1 MDKETINDSENI
13 NSDEWKFLL
22 LMMLTEDI
30 KQKNSQWKSFEDEL
44 IYKNRFSVKHAVIDE
59 IHECQANAVTIRKK
73 DTVLYRARVFEK
85 SNFNRLVKYYLQ
97 ESGYSKSDIEKIL
110 NEWTDEQKILS
121 LMPEIYSDYDYNQT
135 PELVKAQKK
144 WKRYVKYK
152 GWNAEDSGAPPADLI
167 GNGRAN
173 PDHIRY
179 LYLSEDPVTPVYEVR
194 PIIGDT
200 VSVAKF
206 KLLKDVRLYDLTFDI
221 HDIENDEVVELPRLY
236 NTIGAMFSRPY
247 NGDMPYLNE
256 EIIYSLRNCL
266 LHQSTPNVEQ
276 SKIHESRCKV
286 DKFELVITGEDGA
299 NGDLSMVAYGKDMNI
314 VRRELQVPISHLCY
328 ILCTAAEDYYK
339 NNKEKFDFI
348 KYSIEDDRP
357 KTFL

>member
-22 LMMLTEDI
+22 LMMLMEDI
-30 KQKNSQWKSFEDEL
+30 KQKNSQWKSFEDEI

-59 IHECQANAVTIRKK
+59 IHDCQANAVTIRKK
-73 DTVLYRARVFEK
+73 DTVLYRARVFQK
-85 SNFNRLVKYYLQ
+85 SNFNQLVKYYLQ
-97 ESGYSKSDIEKIL
+97 ESGYSQSDIEKIL

-144 WKRYVKYK
+144 WKKNIKFK
-152 GWNAEDSGAPPADLI
+152 GWSKKDSGAPPADYI

-206 KLLKDVRLYDLTFDI
+206 RLQKQVRLYDLTFDI
-221 HDIENDEVVELPRLY
+221 HDIENDKVVELPSELHPVKKTEKKYKVFPAGSHSLLAAFYAARPSSCFSIGVNTPRL
-236 NTIGAMFSRPY
+236 
-247 NGDMPYLNE
+247 
-256 EIIYSLRNCL
+256 
-266 LHQSTPNVEQ
+266 
-276 SKIHESRCKV
+276 RCTR
-286 DKFELVITGEDGA
+286 LV
-299 NGDLSMVAYGKDMNI
+299 L
-314 VRRELQVPISHLCY
+314 
-328 ILCTAAEDYYK
+328 
-339 NNKEKFDFI
+339 
-348 KYSIEDDRP
+348 
-357 KTFL
+357 

>member
-1 MDKETINDSENI
+1 M
-13 NSDEWKFLL
+13 
-22 LMMLTEDI
+22 
-30 KQKNSQWKSFEDEL
+30 
-44 IYKNRFSVKHAVIDE
+44 
-59 IHECQANAVTIRKK
+59 
-73 DTVLYRARVFEK
+73 
-85 SNFNRLVKYYLQ
+85 Q
-97 ESGYSKSDIEKIL
+97 ESGYSQSDIEKIL

-144 WKRYVKYK
+144 WKKNIKFK
-152 GWNAEDSGAPPADLI
+152 GWNKKDSGAPPADYI

-206 KLLKDVRLYDLTFDI
+206 KLQKEVRLYDLTFDI

-247 NGDMPYLNE
+247 NGDASKYLPTQYIAE
-256 EIIYSLRNCL
+256 EIKNMGFDGLRFRSSLNKDGYNVVLFNPDDCIAISSDLVEVKGIALKLDEPIIYKVG
-266 LHQSTPNVEQ
+266 TPKLKEEMTDLEWT
-276 SKIHESRCKV
+276 KKV
-286 DKFELVITGEDGA
+286 KS
-299 NGDLSMVAYGKDMNI
+299 N
-314 VRRELQVPISHLCY
+314 
-328 ILCTAAEDYYK
+328 
-339 NNKEKFDFI
+339 
-348 KYSIEDDRP
+348 
-357 KTFL
+357 

>member
-1 MDKETINDSENI
+1 M
-13 NSDEWKFLL
+13 
-22 LMMLTEDI
+22 
-30 KQKNSQWKSFEDEL
+30 
-44 IYKNRFSVKHAVIDE
+44 
-59 IHECQANAVTIRKK
+59 
-73 DTVLYRARVFEK
+73 LYRARVFEK

-206 KLLKDVRLYDLTFDI
+206 KLLKDARLYDLTFDI

-247 NGDMPYLNE
+247 NGDASKYLSTQYIAE
-256 EIIYSLRNCL
+256 EKK
-266 LHQSTPNVEQ
+266 HG
-276 SKIHESRCKV
+276 
-286 DKFELVITGEDGA
+286 F
-299 NGDLSMVAYGKDMNI
+299 
-314 VRRELQVPISHLCY
+314 
-328 ILCTAAEDYYK
+328 
-339 NNKEKFDFI
+339 
-348 KYSIEDDRP
+348 
-357 KTFL
+357 

>member
-1 MDKETINDSENI
+1 M
-13 NSDEWKFLL
+13 
-22 LMMLTEDI
+22 
-30 KQKNSQWKSFEDEL
+30 
-44 IYKNRFSVKHAVIDE
+44 
-59 IHECQANAVTIRKK
+59 
-73 DTVLYRARVFEK
+73 LYRARVFEK

-206 KLLKDVRLYDLTFDI
+206 KLLKDVRLYDLTFDMLLNKSGKCLAGQGVAPTVYWQFAQYPQNSKPAFLHYALVCMPKAHHI
-221 HDIENDEVVELPRLY
+221 CSCVRSPYRFLKFNAATKQPNAPFTLQHIRS
-236 NTIGAMFSRPY
+236 AFS
-247 NGDMPYLNE
+247 
-256 EIIYSLRNCL
+256 
-266 LHQSTPNVEQ
+266 H
-276 SKIHESRCKV
+276 
-286 DKFELVITGEDGA
+286 
-299 NGDLSMVAYGKDMNI
+299 
-314 VRRELQVPISHLCY
+314 
-328 ILCTAAEDYYK
+328 K
-339 NNKEKFDFI
+339 N
-348 KYSIEDDRP
+348 
-357 KTFL
+357 L